1 MGALFFYSVLKI
13 IPDMHHYRSGDVWIG
28 IRFIIF
34 RQWRN
39 IAVAWN
45 EYGSGCDQLVST
57 HISSCQFSV
66 DPSVKSAITPS
77 LQLFA
82 ESLLSANKA

>member
-45 EYGSGCDQLVST
+45 EYDSG
-57 HISSCQFSV
+57 
-66 DPSVKSAITPS
+66 
-77 LQLFA
+77 
-82 ESLLSANKA
+82 